1 MLVRT
6 STALAAAFALLANPL
21 FQAAHA
27 QERQDTP
34 RLEDLIPDSAVENP
48 EDWASQGVPADDQVD
63 AQAQEPLDA
72 TAPLAEMPM
81 VTIPWPEEI
90 ELPQLAPLEQAEEP
104 IEFVQ
109 FEDEI
114 PRVITGSE
122 ERISDELVL
131 VFPNERSLFPQ
142 REEFLERFASLSTI
156 EQLEDDKNIARLAA
170 HCLLYTSPSPR
181 D

>member
-1 MLVRT
+1 
-6 STALAAAFALLANPL
+6 
-21 FQAAHA
+21 
-27 QERQDTP
+27 
-34 RLEDLIPDSAVENP
+34 
-48 EDWASQGVPADDQVD
+48 
-63 AQAQEPLDA
+63 
-72 TAPLAEMPM
+72 MPM

-90 ELPQLAPLEQAEEP
+90 ELPQLAPLEQAEDP

-142 REEFLERFASLSTI
+142 REEFLERFQSLSTI
-156 EQLEDDKNIARLAA
+156 EQLEDDQNIARLAA
-170 HCLLYTSPSPR
+170 QAREDEALLEQLLNVYGYFDAQVIRTVGEIDPATDVELDRPAVRFDIVPGTRLQRRCHRSGQPAVSGRPV
-181 D
+181 